1 VKPWSLSQAD
11 QASLNATR
19 ACAASIC
26 AGRVACMGCR
36 RCTPRSTATRWWAL
50 AVDISDERTELLV
63 QRLLERNGQMAGGT
77 ATS

>member
-1 VKPWSLSQAD
+1 
-11 QASLNATR
+11 
-19 ACAASIC
+19 
-26 AGRVACMGCR
+26 MGCR

-63 QRLLERNGQMAGGT
+63 QRLLERNGQMAGWN